1 MKPYINKIA
10 AFLAA
15 AAISI
20 PAVGFSAES
29 AQDVAAEI
37 AGNQKPVYEAES
49 KTEGKTAASES
60 KEQESK
66 VGMPNPMV
74 EYPAY
79 GEAAKTLGFPPLALP
94 EMTGYQC
101 SKIYVIGGNVGEIR
115 YGRKWEPEVSL
126 TVRSYRMSKG
136 EAVRDITGIYGVD
149 WRTEIAKGIKL
160 YIAKV
165 GDNSY
170 AATWAVEP
178 YIFAA
183 YAENMAYTPFMNV
196 VTNGL
201 MEISSAFYRSYASSA
216 APADEV
222 PKTKM
227 HSSEGQA
234 GNAKEVSADSGK
246 RM

>member
-1 MKPYINKIA
+1 M
-10 AFLAA
+10 
-15 AAISI
+15 
-20 PAVGFSAES
+20 
-29 AQDVAAEI
+29 
-37 AGNQKPVYEAES
+37 
-49 KTEGKTAASES
+49 
-60 KEQESK
+60 
-66 VGMPNPMV
+66 
-74 EYPAY
+74 
-79 GEAAKTLGFPPLALP
+79 
-94 EMTGYQC
+94 
-101 SKIYVIGGNVGEIR
+101 
-115 YGRKWEPEVSL
+115 
-126 TVRSYRMSKG
+126 
-136 EAVRDITGIYGVD
+136 
-149 WRTEIAKGIKL
+149 KGIKL

>member
-1 MKPYINKIA
+1 MKPYMNRAA
-10 AFLAA
+10 AFLTA

-20 PAVGFSAES
+20 PAIGVSAES

-37 AGNQKPVYEAES
+37 AGNQKKFYETS
-49 KTEGKTAASES
+49 SNDGVKASAG
-60 KEQESK
+60 KEQEAMAG
-66 VGMPNPMV
+66 VPNPMV

-79 GEAAKTLGFPPLALP
+79 GVAAKALGFPPLALP

-101 SKIYVIGGNVGEIR
+101 SKIFVIGGNVGEIR
-115 YGRKWEPEVSL
+115 YGRKWEPEVNL
-126 TVRSYRMSKG
+126 TVRTYKLAKG
-136 EAVRDITGIYGVD
+136 EAVHDITGIYGVE
-149 WRTEIAKGIKL
+149 WRTETAKGMKL

-170 AATWAVEP
+170 AATWSVEP

-183 YAENMAYTPFMNV
+183 YAENIAYTPFMNV

-201 MEISSAFYRSYASSA
+201 MEISSAFYRNYAVSTTTTDEIAVSKTASSEEQTVTVKET
-216 APADEV
+216 PAD
-222 PKTKM
+222 
-227 HSSEGQA
+227 S
-234 GNAKEVSADSGK
+234 DK